1 MFDFSGYVF
10 YHIGD
15 GGAQSFFSVFL
26 CVLRGCVFFTTEG
39 MEWHRDFL
47 YVFLCVLSGC
57 VFLPQSVRRGTEF
70 FSQWLCFFTT
80 EGMEGNRGF
89 FYVNLLRKIKDLS
102 RFIQ

>member
-1 MFDFSGYVF
+1 MFDFSGYIF
-10 YHIGD
+10 SPQRARRFTEIFSPLLFFHHRGD
-15 GGAQSFFSVFL
+15 GGAQSFFS
-26 CVLRGCVFFTTEG
+26 
-39 MEWHRDFL
+39 
-47 YVFLCVLSGC
+47 VFLCVLSGC